1 MTTKD
6 FLQQAFFLDKDINL
20 KLQELEALKSDLE
33 KKTISYASDGS
44 QHTQSENSTE
54 RKLCKSIDL
63 ENEINNEID
72 NLVNKKRIIRKSILS
87 VSDRKLREVL
97 TRRYLLFQTFERI
110 SVEMHLE
117 LRWIYRLHKKAL
129 SKIKTIDH

>member
-33 KKTISYASDGS
+33 KKTVSYGSDGS
-44 QHTQSENSTE
+44 QHTQGENSTE

-63 ENEINNEID
+63 ENEINKEID
-72 NLVNKKRIIRKSILS
+72 ELVDKKCIVRKSILS

-129 SKIKTIDH
+129 REVKITDH